1 MGPGLILT
9 AHQPVYLPWLGLF
22 HKVALAER
30 FCIFDVVQY
39 QRKDYNNRNRIKTHT
54 GPIWLSVPVESKN
67 HLHTKICD
75 IKIVQDGWNK
85 KHAKSIRF
93 AYRNAPFFA
102 EYIDPIE
109 AHLLGRNYT
118 YLTDLNT
125 EMLKLFLNV
134 LDIAVDLSKAS
145 DYDFHGNKSGLVL
158 DMCLNLNAQKYIFGE
173 QGKNYADVE
182 SFCKSGVRPYFQK
195 YVHPAY
201 RQINGDFVPY
211 MSIIDLLFNVGPDSK
226 ATIMRGNAAR
236 VDDLETPD
244 SELVSAAP
252 QSQER

>member
-1 MGPGLILT
+1 MILT

-22 HKVALAER
+22 HKIALAER

-39 QRKDYNNRNRIKTHT
+39 QRKDYNNRNRIKTNT

-102 EYIDPIE
+102 EYIDAIE
-109 AHLLGRNYT
+109 VHLLGRNYT

-195 YVHPAY
+195 YVHPTY

-244 SELVSAAP
+244 GELISAAP
-252 QSQER
+252 QSQAR

>member
-1 MGPGLILT
+1 MILT

-22 HKVALAER
+22 HKIALAER

-39 QRKDYNNRNRIKTHT
+39 QKYDYNSRNRIKTLT

-67 HLHTKICD
+67 HLHSKFCD

-85 KHAKSIRF
+85 KHAKSIRL
-93 AYRNAPFFA
+93 AYQKAPFFA

-109 AHLLGRNYT
+109 AHLLGKNYT
-118 YLTDLNT
+118 HLTDLNT
-125 EMLKLFLNV
+125 AMLKLFLDA
-134 LDIAVDLSKAS
+134 LGIAVELNKAS
-145 DYDFHGNKSGLVL
+145 DFDFHGNKSDLVL
-158 DMCLNLNAQKYIFGE
+158 DMCLKLHAQKFIFGE

-182 SFCKSGVRPYFQK
+182 SFCRNGVRPYFQK
-195 YVHPAY
+195 YVHPTY

-211 MSIIDLLFNVGPDSK
+211 MSVIDLLFNVGPDSK
-226 ATIMRGNAAR
+226 AAIMRGNAAR

-244 SELVSAAP
+244 RELMLSMP
-252 QSQER
+252 QPQAR